1 MIDYNKRLFY
11 LVFPTFLF
19 ALSIL
24 FIFKNVDEVLALMLI
39 LPYLPL
45 LSVTIISLIEH
56 RNSTVSE
63 LRSELYKRI

>member
-1 MIDYNKRLFY
+1 MVDYNKRLFY
-11 LVFPTFLF
+11 LIFPTSLF
-19 ALSIL
+19 ALAIL

-56 RNSTVSE
+56 RDSTVSD